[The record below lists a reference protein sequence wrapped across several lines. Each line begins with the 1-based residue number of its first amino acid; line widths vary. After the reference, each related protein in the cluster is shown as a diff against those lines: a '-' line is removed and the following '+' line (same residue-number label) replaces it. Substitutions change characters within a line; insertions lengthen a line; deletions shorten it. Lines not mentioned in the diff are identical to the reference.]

1 MSAISSSLQ
10 GCLLCGN
17 SLPSQQHGE
26 GKEGV
31 AGARALALA
40 GCSGDTLS
48 SVPFL
53 LVVVGVF
60 PGSCSSSMGE
70 EGATQPSPLLEA
82 VFFALIEQVCLR
94 APQIDNLWATVSILL
109 LNGALFTIV
118 GIRDSRTSTDHA
130 AALVGSIVTLITY
143 ANQGTGTHV
152 GIADHTFAIT
162 FFTQSSD
169 SYTSLL
175 AAENQIWMMFS
186 HNSFPSPRPEA

>member
-1 MSAISSSLQ
+1 
-10 GCLLCGN
+10 
-17 SLPSQQHGE
+17 
-26 GKEGV
+26 
-31 AGARALALA
+31 
-40 GCSGDTLS
+40 
-48 SVPFL
+48 
-53 LVVVGVF
+53 
-60 PGSCSSSMGE
+60 MGE

-118 GIRDSRTSTDHA
+118 GIRDSGTSTDHA

-143 ANQGTGTHV
+143 TNQGTGTHI